1 MKPAAGSGASSRA
14 DAAKILNACSE
25 FPYRTLDRLFSS
37 SNSDP
42 MVRDLVYGC
51 VRHYFT
57 LIAQIDS
64 RLTKPLPKKHR
75 VLKDLMIVG
84 AYQLLYGDVPVH
96 AAVNETVSAC
106 GLLECSW
113 AKGLVNAVL
122 RDIDRNRTAIQE
134 QDERSFDMPEW
145 LILQLRD
152 EYPGRLNELAA
163 GFRAR
168 PPMTLRINLG
178 RVTRDNY
185 TGRLDRLDMAWNSGW
200 LPETVTLQQPIPQ
213 TRLPGYED
221 GLVSVQDAGAQ
232 FAAALLAIAP
242 EHSVLDACAA
252 PGGKLFHL
260 LEQQPDAEFTAIEL
274 SQERAERISSE
285 ANRLGVANRFHLIIS
300 DSRTESWWSGQR
312 FDRILLD
319 APCTG
324 VGTLRRHP
332 DIKLHRDARDV
343 EVAAR
348 LQTEL
353 LTALW
358 PKLGTGG
365 RLLYCTCSILSAEN
379 EAVIEQFLST
389 HPDAEPIAIHLP
401 TGFPTKHGWQLLP
414 DDVRTDGFYYSLLNK
429 TDVRL

>member
-1 MKPAAGSGASSRA
+1 MKLAAGSGASSRA

-64 RLTKPLPKKHR
+64 RLTKPLPKKHI

-106 GLLECSW
+106 GLLGCTW

-122 RDIDRNRTAIQE
+122 RDINRNRTAILE
-134 QDERSFDMPEW
+134 QDERSFDLPEW
-145 LILQLRD
+145 LIRRLRD
-152 EYPGRLNELAA
+152 EYPGHLDELAA
-163 GFRAR
+163 GFMVR

-185 TGRLDRLDMAWNSGW
+185 TGCLDRLDMTWSSGW
-200 LPETVTLQQPIPQ
+200 FPETVTLQQPIPQ

-232 FAAALLAIAP
+232 FAAALLAVAP
-242 EHSVLDACAA
+242 EHHVLDACAA

-260 LEQQPDAEFTAIEL
+260 LERQPDAEFTAIEL
-274 SQERAERISSE
+274 SPERAERIRSE
-285 ANRLGVANRFHLIIS
+285 ANRLGVANRFRLIIS
-300 DSRTESWWSGQR
+300 DSRKESWWNGQR

-332 DIKLHRDARDV
+332 DIKLHREAQDV
-343 EVAAR
+343 EDAAR

-358 PKLGTGG
+358 PKLGAGG

-389 HPDAEPIAIHLP
+389 HPDAVPISIHLP
-401 TGFPTKHGWQLLP
+401 TGLSTKHGWQLLP

-429 TDVRL
+429 AAAPR